1 MIHFAAAGLSSK
13 YRGFDC
19 HGTNPLPVQ
28 TVEQRHELGMV
39 ELHPDMP
46 DPRPAERG
54 FLEAFRKEADA
65 AAIPPDD
72 FHPVR
77 RFARNT

>member
-1 MIHFAAAGLSSK
+1 
-13 YRGFDC
+13 
-19 HGTNPLPVQ
+19 
-28 TVEQRHELGMV
+28 MV

-54 FLEAFRKEADA
+54 FLEAFRKEADT

-72 FHPVR
+72 LHPVR
-77 RFARNT
+77 PLRPEHIKRTAERVAASIAHQGQEAVRSFAVMQCSA

>member
-1 MIHFAAAGLSSK
+1 
-13 YRGFDC
+13 
-19 HGTNPLPVQ
+19 
-28 TVEQRHELGMV
+28 MV